1 MAETKLVPSSDPRHT
16 DPQFAGGLAQI
27 NPQGL
32 EPEDLQRIRD
42 VTDKGIADLEKRYQ
56 NPNWFKVA
64 AGFAKPQ
71 LGGFLASLGSAS
83 EAMGENVEQERENIL
98 PITNLKIQRE
108 LANTLLGQKIK
119 QTDMFKAWQAS
130 GQPMDER
137 TYTAIASLGNDT
149 EIAKAAKQFWDQA
162 SGRVQTTGK
171 AEELASN
178 YPKLDSLFK
187 DFISASADPT
197 ADPAKVKATTDA
209 YYKNLDNGRPPQI
222 DANTWASMSRT
233 DKQDAIAKYV
243 DQQQK
248 TGMTIE
254 ERFRTEHDQAIP
266 RLQTM
271 ENIRNLA
278 LGKGLSDAT
287 LKDENGKEIKV
298 NGQQQMQRILGMFG
312 GDNPFEIVA
321 KAAADGKLGDMF
333 KNLDNYVRQG
343 LMTPQARAKFEEL
356 AKLLA
361 AQQVQLRNGA
371 VNPTDAYTQLQNAS
385 QPGVYNSQQ
394 ALVGIL
400 DLMAHGERNNID
412 KYRYIVDSKVD
423 ARHLGSNE
431 EYYRRQGEYARE
443 HNRIAIGK
451 PSYDSPTFYNPYG
464 KVDPNSTESKNSQS
478 GNQSSNQQNTQQN
491 NPQNNASSST
501 RKNRIVGSNG
511 NWYER
516 DEKTGKWVDTGEKA

>member
-1 MAETKLVPSSDPRHT
+1 MAETKLAPSSDPRHT

-42 VTDKGIADLEKRYQ
+42 ATDKGISDLEKRYQ

-98 PITNLKIQRE
+98 PVTNLKIQRE

-119 QTDMFKAWQAS
+119 QKDMFKAWQES

-137 TYTAIASLGNDT
+137 TYTAIAALGNDT
-149 EIAKAAKQFWDQA
+149 EVAKAAKQFWDQA
-162 SGRVQTTGK
+162 SGRVTTTGQ
-171 AEELASN
+171 AEKIASD
-178 YPKLDSLFK
+178 YPRLDSLFR
-187 DFISASADPT
+187 DFINASANPT

-222 DANTWASMSRT
+222 DVNTWNAMSRT

-248 TGMTIE
+248 VGMTVE
-254 ERFRTEHDQAIP
+254 EQIRADHDAAIP

-278 LGKGLSDAT
+278 LGKGLSEANV
-287 LKDENGKEIKV
+287 KDENGKEV
-298 NGQQQMQRILGMFG
+298 TLNGQQQMQRILGMFG
-312 GDNPFEIVA
+312 GDNPFEVVA

-371 VNPTDAYTQLQNAS
+371 VNPTDAYTQLQSAS
-385 QPGVYNSQQ
+385 QPGVFNSQQ

-423 ARHLGSNE
+423 ARHLGANE

-451 PSYDSPTFYNPYG
+451 PSYDSPYFYNPYG
-464 KVDPNSTESKNSQS
+464 KVDPNSTENKNSQ
-478 GNQSSNQQNTQQN
+478 NNNQQNTQQN
-491 NPQNNASSST
+491 NPPKNSSSST

-511 NWYER
+511 NWFQR

>member
-1 MAETKLVPSSDPRHT
+1 MADTKTLPSSDPRTT

-42 VTDKGIADLEKRYQ
+42 VTDKGISDLEKRYE

-83 EAMGENVEQERENIL
+83 EAMGENVEQQRENIL
-98 PITNLKIQRE
+98 PVTNLKIQRE
-108 LANTLLGQKIK
+108 LSNTLLGQKVK
-119 QTDMFKAWQAS
+119 QKDMFKAWQES
-130 GQPMDER
+130 GQPMDEK
-137 TYTAIASLGNDT
+137 TYTAIAALGNET
-149 EIAKAAKQFWDQA
+149 EVAKAAKQFWDQA
-162 SGRVQTTGK
+162 SGRITTTGN
-171 AEELASN
+171 AEKLASD
-178 YPKLDSLFK
+178 YPKLDASFRA
-187 DFISASADPT
+187 FIDASANPT
-197 ADPAKVKATTDA
+197 ADPAQTKATTDA

-222 DANTWASMSRT
+222 DVATWSAMSRG

-243 DQQQK
+243 QSQQK
-248 TGMTIE
+248 IGLDKE
-254 ERFRTEHDQAIP
+254 GEFRLLHDQAIP

-271 ENIRNLA
+271 ENIRDLA
-278 LGKGLSDAT
+278 LGKGLKEAK
-287 LKDENGKEIKV
+287 LKDESGKEVMV

-312 GDNPFEIVA
+312 GDNPFEVVA

-343 LMTPQARAKFEEL
+343 LMTPEARAKFEEL

-361 AQQVQLRNGA
+361 ANQVQLRNGA
-371 VNPTDAYTQLQNAS
+371 INPTDAYTQLQQSS

-400 DLMAHGERNNID
+400 DLMAHGERNNINN
-412 KYRYIVDSKVD
+412 YRYIVDSKVD
-423 ARHLGSNE
+423 ARHLGANE
-431 EYYRRQGEYARE
+431 EYHRRQGDYARE

-451 PSYDSPTFYNPYG
+451 PTYDTPSFYNPYA
-464 KVDPNSTESKNSQS
+464 KQDTPPAENKNTQG
-478 GNQSSNQQNTQQN
+478 GNQQGNQQNSA
-491 NPQNNASSST
+491 PPAG

-511 NWYER
+511 NWYQR